1 VVQTEFFFPFDLND
15 LRVMDD
21 DFNGSKP
28 DVLEGI
34 PKKFVGVIW
43 GSSIEIHGAKPVV
56 FLKYLNPIKIEW

>member
-1 VVQTEFFFPFDLND
+1 MVQTEFFLPFDLND

-21 DFNGSKP
+21 DFNGPKP

-34 PKKFVGVIW
+34 PKDFICVLW
-43 GSSIEIHGAKPVV
+43 GLSSEFHSAKPDV